1 MAILRLYADLS
12 RLRVIRDFVAEAS
25 RDLDVEEWI
34 IPDVQLAVD
43 EICSNVITHGY
54 QGQGG
59 QIEVT
64 VEPIEGGVQVIV
76 RDWGKAFD
84 PQAVAVPKVDA
95 PLEVRSL
102 GGLGLFLVRQL
113 MDDVRFEFDGERGNS
128 VTMVKRIRQ
137 EGGGNEHNGHPGR
150 G

>member
-1 MAILRLYADLS
+1 MAILRLCADLS
-12 RLRVIRDFVAEAS
+12 QLRAIRDFVAEAS
-25 RDLDVEEWI
+25 RDLDLDDWI

-54 QGQGG
+54 GGQGG

-64 VEPIEGGVQVIV
+64 VEPIEDGVQVIV
-76 RDWGKAFD
+76 RDWGMAFD
-84 PQAVAVPKVDA
+84 PQTVPVPKVDA
-95 PLEVRSL
+95 ALELRSL

-128 VTMVKRIRQ
+128 VTMVKRLRR
-137 EGGGNEHNGHPGR
+137 EGGEQ
-150 G
+150 

>member
-1 MAILRLYADLS
+1 MANLRLYANLS
-12 RLRVIRDFVAEAS
+12 QLRVIRDFVAEAS
-25 RDLDVEEWI
+25 RALALEEWI

-59 QIEVT
+59 HIEIT
-64 VEPIEGGVQVIV
+64 IEPTEGGVQVIV

-84 PQAVAVPKVDA
+84 PQAVAVPKVDV
-95 PLEVRSL
+95 PLELRSL

-113 MDDVRFEFDGERGNS
+113 MDDVHFEFDGERGNS
-128 VTMVKRIRQ
+128 VTMVKRIRS
-137 EGGGNEHNGHPGR
+137 EGGEE
-150 G
+150 

>member
-12 RLRVIRDFVAEAS
+12 QLRVIRAFVAEAS
-25 RDLDVEEWI
+25 RELDVEEWI

-59 QIEVT
+59 KIEVT
-64 VEPIEGGVQVIV
+64 VEPIDGGVEVVV

-84 PQAVAVPKVDA
+84 PETVAVPKVDA
-95 PLEVRSL
+95 PLELRSL

-137 EGGGNEHNGHPGR
+137 EGGRE
-150 G
+150 

>member
-1 MAILRLYADLS
+1 MAILRLCADLS
-12 RLRVIRDFVAEAS
+12 QLRAIRDFVAEAG
-25 RDLDVEEWI
+25 RDLDLDDWI

-54 QGQGG
+54 GGQGG

-64 VEPIEGGVQVIV
+64 VEPIEDGVQVIV
-76 RDWGKAFD
+76 RDWGMAFD
-84 PQAVAVPKVDA
+84 PQTVPVPKVDA
-95 PLEVRSL
+95 ALELRSL

-128 VTMVKRIRQ
+128 VTMVKRLRR
-137 EGGGNEHNGHPGR
+137 EGGEQ
-150 G
+150 

>member
-12 RLRVIRDFVAEAS
+12 QLRVIRDFVAEAS

-59 QIEVT
+59 KIEVT
-64 VEPIEGGVQVIV
+64 VEPIDGGVEVVV

-84 PQAVAVPKVDA
+84 PETVAVPKVDA
-95 PLEVRSL
+95 PLELRSL

-137 EGGGNEHNGHPGR
+137 EGGSNEHSGHPGR
-150 G
+150 R